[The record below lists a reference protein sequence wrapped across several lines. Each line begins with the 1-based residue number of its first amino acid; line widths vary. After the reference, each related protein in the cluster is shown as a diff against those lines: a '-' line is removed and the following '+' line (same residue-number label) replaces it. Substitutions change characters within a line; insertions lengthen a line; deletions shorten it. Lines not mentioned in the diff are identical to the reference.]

1 MGIMDV
7 FNPEDRVEVTKREL
21 LDFMLGKAKTELLI
35 NGLKNGVSNE
45 NMLKVLDVKV
55 SREAVEDGGDR

>member
-21 LDFMLGKAKTELLI
+21 LDFMLGKAKTELLV

-45 NMLKVLDVKV
+45 DMLKVLDVKV
-55 SREAVEDGGDR
+55 LREAVEDGGDR

>member
-7 FNPEDRVEVTKREL
+7 INPEDRVEVTKREL
-21 LDFMLGKAKTELLI
+21 LDFMLGKAKTELLV

-45 NMLKVLDVKV
+45 DMLKVLDVKV
-55 SREAVEDGGDR
+55 LREAVEDGGDR

>member
-7 FNPEDRVEVTKREL
+7 FNPEDRVEVTKSEL
-21 LDFMLGKAKTELLI
+21 LDFMLSKANTELLI

-45 NMLKVLDVKV
+45 NMLKVLDMRV

>member
-21 LDFMLGKAKTELLI
+21 LDFMLSKAKTELLI

-45 NMLKVLDVKV
+45 NMLKVLDMRV

>member
-1 MGIMDV
+1 MGIMDA

-21 LDFMLGKAKTELLI
+21 LDFMLGKAKTELLV

-45 NMLKVLDVKV
+45 NMLKVLDLEV
-55 SREAVEDGGDR
+55 SREVVDDGGDR